1 MFTTGLALEKESM
14 QHQLPLP
21 YTTKDSL
28 PDFVGT
34 NVLEHLTIPLM
45 LPELTVDQNY
55 LGHLRWLGWSLYCI
69 IFILAGCFV
78 VWTWGNRSLR
88 VVKAAQPGFLCMIC
102 IGVATFGAALV
113 PLGIDDEDNDNFN
126 GQAVCMS
133 PIWCVFLGFTI
144 TFSALFAK
152 LWRVNRLFHQA
163 EHFARTSVSSLDVL
177 KPFIIMFTLNSA
189 VLLTWTLVDPLYY
202 ERRNMPG
209 TDPWNRVLATYGTC
223 VGDRPWPYV
232 TILSLL
238 NGGILT
244 VANVQA
250 YMARNIQS
258 EFSEAKY
265 VAVAVGC
272 MLQACLIG
280 GPILFVVKEIP
291 QALVNTRLDS
301 LLCFEIISKMVPVFG
316 LYHFHDL
323 GDSPF
328 AYFRAK
334 DPHCPKPRHAQRKE
348 PESPHPTKIAASQKK
363 VLHGGSKT
371 GSHDFHFSA
380 SSSMYDSPSQ
390 LEIEN
395 SAAKKTQLAGIAEN
409 DQEDED
415 TCQNDETTSEPSRAL
430 QGNHTRSHHESSATE
445 SLVENPFPDDHSA
458 SFQVPLGG
466 VRRPMAMSDLTE
478 SVVSHDDTPTWS
490 RLSGST
496 ARFVDNTNSGVAP
509 DMPERK
515 RSASATSF
523 PTVEQQAPEAA
534 PSFSNVN
541 MPTRKSSITGTA
553 MPTLASSPELKPSL
567 SNVDMPRRHSSMKPS
582 IIPTFDPTDE
592 GDEEATPPSSSL
604 DKQTGTDPSFDD
616 TTPSSN
622 ASDDEKFVND
632 ATEDEP

>member
-1 MFTTGLALEKESM
+1 
-14 QHQLPLP
+14 
-21 YTTKDSL
+21 
-28 PDFVGT
+28 
-34 NVLEHLTIPLM
+34 
-45 LPELTVDQNY
+45 
-55 LGHLRWLGWSLYCI
+55 
-69 IFILAGCFV
+69 
-78 VWTWGNRSLR
+78 
-88 VVKAAQPGFLCMIC
+88 
-102 IGVATFGAALV
+102 
-113 PLGIDDEDNDNFN
+113 
-126 GQAVCMS
+126 
-133 PIWCVFLGFTI
+133 
-144 TFSALFAK
+144 
-152 LWRVNRLFHQA
+152 
-163 EHFARTSVSSLDVL
+163 
-177 KPFIIMFTLNSA
+177 MFTLNSA

-291 QALVNTRLDS
+291 QAWYLSLVFIIFMISVTVLLLIFVPKIHTARSHAMHSEKSQSRLIRQS
-301 LLCFEIISKMVPVFG
+301 
-316 LYHFHDL
+316 
-323 GDSPF
+323 
-328 AYFRAK
+328 
-334 DPHCPKPRHAQRKE
+334 
-348 PESPHPTKIAASQKK
+348 IAASQKK